1 MIRENWMSLVEKEP
15 KILEKINTVFTA
27 SVSEQKEHFMLS
39 SSSSSLIPHLQTTL
53 QASGPRRFREGRGG
67 GQVKVLGGA

>member
-39 SSSSSLIPHLQTTL
+39 SSSSSLIAHLQTTL
-53 QASGPRRFREGRGG
+53 QASGPRRFGEGRGAG
-67 GQVKVLGGA
+67 EGVGGA